1 MRVEREITKSQTYIS
16 SHSKQR
22 RAKQQVKSKNLLIRG
37 ILLVQNLS
45 IWFNNLI
52 NIRKYYILYSKECM
66 CIKLYKYARH
76 LVAASNM

>member
-52 NIRKYYILYSKECM
+52 NIP
-66 CIKLYKYARH
+66 
-76 LVAASNM
+76 